1 MRDLRVAKPMTDD
14 DNPWAQE
21 SVCVT
26 VKFKYNDCDVVLE
39 MNPMILSGVADPK
52 QLIRE
57 RIQSLMEDVERS
69 R

>member
-1 MRDLRVAKPMTDD
+1 MRELRVAKPATDD
-14 DNPWAQE
+14 ENPWAQE

-26 VKFKYNDCDVVLE
+26 VKFKYSGCDVVLE

-52 QLIRE
+52 RWIRE
-57 RIQSLMEDVERS
+57 RIQSLMEDIERG